1 MESCRNI
8 YLLERSKEKVT
19 MNIIDQILDLTTKI
33 SAETTKLNKAQGI
46 VVKITL
52 AKVDAENLVET
63 KTASLYAEGKVEG
76 SNEATRKA
84 NIANLLSNE
93 LDAVKT
99 AEYSLIKA
107 KANVQVSENT
117 IRAYRDSLY
126 SLNTVLKVQSGI
138 SEG

>member
-84 NIANLLSNE
+84 NLANLLATE
-93 LDAVKT
+93 MDAVKT

-138 SEG
+138 TEG

>member
-84 NIANLLSNE
+84 NLANLLATE
-93 LDAVKT
+93 MDAVKT

>member
-93 LDAVKT
+93 MDAVKT

-126 SLNTVLKVQSGI
+126 SLHTILKVQSGV

>member
-1 MESCRNI
+1 
-8 YLLERSKEKVT
+8 

-93 LDAVKT
+93 MDAVKT

-126 SLNTVLKVQSGI
+126 SLHTILKVQSGV

>member
-1 MESCRNI
+1 
-8 YLLERSKEKVT
+8 

-63 KTASLYAEGKVEG
+63 KTASLYAESKVEG

-93 LDAVKT
+93 MDAVKT

-126 SLNTVLKVQSGI
+126 SLHTILKVQSGV